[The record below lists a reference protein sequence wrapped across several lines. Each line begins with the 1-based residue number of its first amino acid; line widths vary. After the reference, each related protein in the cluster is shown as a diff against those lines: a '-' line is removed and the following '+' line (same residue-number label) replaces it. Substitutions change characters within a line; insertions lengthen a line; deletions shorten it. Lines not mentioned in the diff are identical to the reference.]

1 MSRSTRSRGEVEQ
14 AGNQGKEQSG
24 RRFTPPSPLDMVS
37 PPHLW
42 RRCGSASDGARGYG
56 EEEGR
61 RMGEEAGGTRGQNSG
76 SFKLREGGG
85 DRREAARSVG
95 GGGGVQVGKSR

>member
-24 RRFTPPSPLDMVS
+24 RRFTPPYALDMVS

-42 RRCGSASDGARGYG
+42 RRRGSASDGARGYG

-76 SFKLREGGG
+76 SFELREGGG
-85 DRREAARSVG
+85 DRREATRSVG
-95 GGGGVQVGKSR
+95 GGGGGQVGKSR

>member
-1 MSRSTRSRGEVEQ
+1 MEH

-42 RRCGSASDGARGYG
+42 RRRGSASDGARGYG

-61 RMGEEAGGTRGQNSG
+61 RMGEEAGGARGRKSG
-76 SFKLREGGG
+76 SFELREGGG
-85 DRREAARSVG
+85 DRREAAAAR
-95 GGGGVQVGKSR
+95 

>member
-1 MSRSTRSRGEVEQ
+1 MGEDLH
-14 AGNQGKEQSG
+14 
-24 RRFTPPSPLDMVS
+24 RRL
-37 PPHLW
+37 HWIWCL
-42 RRCGSASDGARGYG
+42 RRICGGAADSASDGAHGYG

-76 SFKLREGGG
+76 SFELREGGG

-95 GGGGVQVGKSR
+95 GGGVQVGKSR

>member
-1 MSRSTRSRGEVEQ
+1 MEQ
-14 AGNQGKEQSG
+14 ASNQGKEQSG

-42 RRCGSASDGARGYG
+42 RRRGSASDGARGYG

-61 RMGEEAGGTRGQNSG
+61 RMGEEAGGTRAQNSG
-76 SFKLREGGG
+76 PFELREGGG
-85 DRREAARSVG
+85 DRREVTRSVG

>member
-1 MSRSTRSRGEVEQ
+1 MEQ
-14 AGNQGKEQSG
+14 VGNQGKKQSG

-42 RRCGSASDGARGYG
+42 RHRSSASDGARGYG

-76 SFKLREGGG
+76 SFELREGGG
-85 DRREAARSVG
+85 DRPEAARSVG

>member
-42 RRCGSASDGARGYG
+42 RRRGSASDGARGYG

-61 RMGEEAGGTRGQNSG
+61 RMGKEAGGARGQKSG
-76 SFKLREGGG
+76 SFELREGGE
-85 DRREAARSVG
+85 DRWEAARSVG
-95 GGGGVQVGKSR
+95 GGVGVQVG

>member
-1 MSRSTRSRGEVEQ
+1 MSRSTQSRGDVEQ
-14 AGNQGKEQSG
+14 AGNQGKEQS

-42 RRCGSASDGARGYG
+42 RRRGSASDGARCYG
-56 EEEGR
+56 EKEGR
-61 RMGEEAGGTRGQNSG
+61 RMGEEAGSTRGQNSG
-76 SFKLREGGG
+76 SFELREGGG

-95 GGGGVQVGKSR
+95 GGGGIQVGKSR

>member
-42 RRCGSASDGARGYG
+42 RRRGSTSDGARGYG

-61 RMGEEAGGTRGQNSG
+61 RMGEEAGGARGRKSG

-95 GGGGVQVGKSR
+95 GGGSQVGKSR